1 MTYLILLIVA
11 LLAALAW
18 HYYEYVY
25 PIPDDDEAFSLDI
38 DQQVERFSLADEC
51 KRACYV
57 VIAFCALMAALTGAS
72 SC

>member
-1 MTYLILLIVA
+1 MVYLILLIVA

-18 HYYEYVY
+18 YYYEYIY

-51 KRACYV
+51 KRACLV
-57 VIAFCALMAALTGAS
+57 VIAFCVLMAALTGAS

>member
-1 MTYLILLIVA
+1 MEYLFLLIIA
-11 LLAALAW
+11 LIAVLAW
-18 HYYEYVY
+18 YYYEYVY

-51 KRACYV
+51 KRACV
-57 VIAFCALMAALTGAS
+57 VIIVFCVLASALMGAS

>member
-1 MTYLILLIVA
+1 MTYAILLIVA

-18 HYYEYVY
+18 YYYEYVY

-38 DQQVERFSLADEC
+38 DQQVEKFSLADEC
-51 KRACYV
+51 KRACAV
-57 VIAFCALMAALTGAS
+57 VIVFCVLASALMGAS